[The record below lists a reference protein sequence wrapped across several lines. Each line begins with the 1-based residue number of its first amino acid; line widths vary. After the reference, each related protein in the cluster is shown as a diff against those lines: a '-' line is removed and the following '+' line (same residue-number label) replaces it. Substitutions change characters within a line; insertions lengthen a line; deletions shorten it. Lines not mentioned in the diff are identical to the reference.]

1 MMGDTY
7 LQLVTFLFNGNYSY
21 EMGAVIKFMHAANF
35 ELEANGNFVKD
46 AFRRIQQ
53 NTKSL

>member
-1 MMGDTY
+1 MMGGTY
-7 LQLVTFLFNGNYSY
+7 LQLVIFLFIGNYSY

-46 AFRRIQQ
+46 AFRGIQQ